1 MYEFLWVEVGCL
13 GVHVCV
19 CACLLLL
26 RLSLD
31 VLADL
36 PLQALASLLQLLDGA
51 VLRELIRSG
60 AHLTLRQATSEQLLR
75 DTQRVK

>member
-1 MYEFLWVEVGCL
+1 MFGCVRGSCVGVYVSVS
-13 GVHVCV
+13 VHVCCV
-19 CACLLLL
+19 CVSL
-26 RLSLD
+26 LD

-60 AHLTLRQATSEQLLR
+60 AHLTLRQAAREQLLR
-75 DTQRVK
+75 DTPSN